1 MNNRYMDVHTD
12 DGIYKLIIDDTSD
25 ALIDV
30 VNAIIND
37 LNVPGVA
44 WYGWTPYD
52 DPNDDA
58 NIIVFGA
65 DISIKSV
72 KVYEISDL
80 PKVTPTERPKTG
92 PTHKNIDV
100 MFLGNTHTLSC
111 WCLSHDDG
119 TGFDILP
126 YAVDG
131 VPTPNAI
138 STENLCTCIS
148 AYYEEQGIPASDYR
162 VITTDVPMGCPMAR
176 DYIQARSKNVVQ
188 TTTTNTPGKG
198 KPWYGWNDNEV

>member
-1 MNNRYMDVHTD
+1 MTNRYMDVHTD
-12 DGIYKLIIDDTSD
+12 DGIYKLIIDDPND
-25 ALIDV
+25 ALVDV
-30 VNAIIND
+30 VNTTIND
-37 LNVPGVA
+37 LNVPGVI

-58 NIIVFGA
+58 NIVVFGA

-72 KVYEISDL
+72 KIYEVADI
-80 PKVTPTERPKTG
+80 PKVVPTEQPQTG
-92 PTHKNIDV
+92 PIHKTIDI

-111 WCLSHDDG
+111 WYLPHDDA
-119 TGFDILP
+119 TGFDLLP

-131 VPTPNAI
+131 TPTPNAI

-162 VITTDVPMGCPMAR
+162 VITTDVPMGCLMAKE
-176 DYIQARSKNVVQ
+176 YIQTRGKNVVQ
-188 TTTTNTPGKG
+188 TTTTDKPGKG
-198 KPWYGWNDNEV
+198 KPWYGWNDDEV